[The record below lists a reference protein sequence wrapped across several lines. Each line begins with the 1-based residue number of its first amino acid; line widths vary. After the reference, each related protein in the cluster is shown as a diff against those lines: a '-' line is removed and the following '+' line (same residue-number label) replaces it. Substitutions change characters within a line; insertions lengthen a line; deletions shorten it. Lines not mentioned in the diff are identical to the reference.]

1 MTSPSLLESA
11 GFPPEGAIFQVRSL
25 DLPVMGGDHPWVAA
39 HRDRIAVNWEQ
50 EIARNPALYDGRMVF
65 QHALAFA
72 DGDIRGS
79 GHLVPFS
86 AFLYW
91 RREAREEAGGYH
103 LFGLPLIMSSDGALI
118 AIRMA
123 ETTANPGRVYCA
135 AGSMDGH
142 DIIDGRCDL
151 GRNMLREV
159 KEETALD
166 LGDAIADPDY
176 FATHSLNTVT
186 VFRIFRFA
194 ETADRI
200 LERVAAH
207 IASDPEPEI
216 TNAVAIRTAD
226 PAAHDYAFFML
237 PILKWLFDK

>member
-1 MTSPSLLESA
+1 MNGPSLLESA
-11 GFPPEGAIFQVRSL
+11 GFPPEGMIFPVRSL
-25 DLPVMGGDHPWVAA
+25 DLPVVEGDHPWVAA
-39 HRDRIAVNWEQ
+39 HRDRIAANWQQ

-65 QHALAFA
+65 QRALSLA
-72 DGDIRGS
+72 DGHISGS
-79 GHLVPFS
+79 AHLVPFS

-91 RREAREEAGGYH
+91 RRQAREQGGYH
-103 LFGLPLIMSSDGALI
+103 LFGLPLILSSDGALI

-135 AGSMDGH
+135 AGSMDDH
-142 DIIDGRCDL
+142 DIVGGRCDL
-151 GRNMLREV
+151 ALNMRREV
-159 KEETALD
+159 REETALD
-166 LGDAIADPDY
+166 LDAAIADPGY

-194 ETADRI
+194 ETADGI
-200 LERVAAH
+200 LAKVAAH
-207 IASDPEPEI
+207 VASDPEPEI

-237 PILKWLFDK
+237 PILKWLFDR

>member
-1 MTSPSLLESA
+1 MTGSSLLESA
-11 GFPPEGAIFQVRSL
+11 GFPPEGVIFQVRSL
-25 DLPVMGGDHPWVAA
+25 DLPVMECDHPWVAT
-39 HRDRIAVNWEQ
+39 HRDRIAENWEQ

-65 QHALAFA
+65 QRRLAFG
-72 DGDIRGS
+72 DGHISGS
-79 GHLVPFS
+79 AHLVPFS

-91 RREAREEAGGYH
+91 RREAREAGGYH
-103 LFGLPLIMSSDGALI
+103 LFGLPLILSSDGALI

-135 AGSMDGH
+135 AGSMDMH
-142 DIIDGRCDL
+142 DIIDGCCDL
-151 GRNMLREV
+151 DRNMHREV

-166 LGDAIADPDY
+166 LEDAVADPDY

-200 LERVAAH
+200 LDKVAAH
-207 IASDPEPEI
+207 IASDPDPEI
-216 TNAVAIRTAD
+216 TNAVAIRSAD

-237 PILKWLFDK
+237 PILKWLFDR